1 MVPLLDTNAQNLP
14 LGEDLQAAFN
24 RVLNSGHFIMGGEVT
39 AFEEECAGFLGAKHA
54 IGVSSGTDA
63 LIVAL
68 IALGIGPGDEVICP
82 SFTFFAT
89 AGAISRVGAT
99 PVFADVCPVCFNLE
113 VAATRAKI
121 TDKTKAIIPVHL
133 FGQSAEMRCLQALA
147 KEHGLSIIEDTAQA
161 FGAKYR
167 GQSCGTFGDFGTYS
181 FFPSKNLGAL
191 GDAGLL
197 VTNDDELAE
206 TARAARNHGSKIRY
220 LHEFV
225 GGNFRLDALQAA
237 LLRVKLGHYASY
249 SEARNANAAAYTE
262 ALSKI
267 EGITLADEK
276 DCACPVNQ
284 AAKLKA
290 EDTRAVLPVAY
301 GHNGHIWNQ
310 YTLRI
315 LNGQRDNF
323 REHLKTAEI
332 GHEVYYPIPM
342 HRQPCFSELPEKSL
356 SDCPVSDTL
365 AREVVSIP
373 AFPELSVAQR
383 DEVIASVT
391 GFLAS

>member
-14 LGEDLQAAFN
+14 LKAELNAAFD
-24 RVLNSGHFIMGGEVT
+24 RVLHSGHFILGGEVT
-39 AFEEECAGFLGAKHA
+39 AFEEECAAFLGAKHA

-63 LIVAL
+63 LVVAL
-68 IALGIGPGDEVICP
+68 IALGIGHGDEVICP

-99 PVFADVCPVCFNLE
+99 PVFADVCPVCFNLD
-113 VAATRAKI
+113 VASTREKI
-121 TDKTKAIIPVHL
+121 TEKTKAIIPVHL
-133 FGQSAEMRCLQALA
+133 FGQSAEMYALQALA
-147 KEHGLSIIEDTAQA
+147 KKHGLSIIEDTAQA
-161 FGAKYR
+161 FGAKYH
-167 GQSCGTFGDFGTYS
+167 GKSCGTLGEFGTYS

-197 VTNDDELAE
+197 VTNDSELAE

-220 LHEFV
+220 LHDFV

-237 LLRVKLGHYASY
+237 LLRIKLAHYPSY
-249 SEARNANAAAYTE
+249 SAARSANATAYTD
-262 ALSKI
+262 ALSTI
-267 EGITLADEK
+267 DGITVANES
-276 DCACPVNQ
+276 DCACPVSQ
-284 AAKLKA
+284 SAKLKSEGA
-290 EDTRAVLPVAY
+290 RAVLPVAY
-301 GHNGHIWNQ
+301 GHNTHIWNQ

-315 LNGQRDNF
+315 LDGQRDNF

-342 HRQPCFSELPEKSL
+342 HRQPCFRDLPEASL
-356 SDCPVSDTL
+356 SNCPVSDTL

-373 AFPELSVAQR
+373 AYPELSPAQR
-383 DEVIASVT
+383 DEVIAAIR
-391 GFLAS
+391 GFSS